1 MAYRNILASGTG
13 AGTSNEFE
21 VSGDNPRTVAAF
33 GTLGSD
39 TGDLELQASDGSTWM
54 DVYDTNGQVQLSAT
68 RPQVTIQGPGIYRVV
83 FSARAAA
90 IGVDV
95 TR

>member
-13 AGTSNEFE
+13 AGTSSSFE
-21 VSGDNPRTVAAF
+21 VGPEPRMVAAF

-39 TGDLELQASDGSTWM
+39 TGDLEVQDTGGGWS
-54 DVYDTNGQVQLSAT
+54 DVYDTNGQVQLAAA
-68 RPQVTIQGPGIYRVV
+68 RPQILITAPGTYRVSY
-83 FSARAAA
+83 SARAAA

>member
-21 VSGDNPRTVAAF
+21 VGSKPRMVMCF

-39 TGDLELQASDGSTWM
+39 TGDLEVQASDGSTWT
-54 DVYDTNGQVQLSAT
+54 DVYDTDGQVQLSAT
-68 RPQVTIQGPGIYRVV
+68 RPQIVIQGPGIYRVV
-83 FSARAAA
+83 YSARAAA